1 MDETSRTRARASHT
15 RRETATRER
24 LSVERRAVARLFL
37 LSMGHDSSPSPSPT
51 TARITRARAPWS
63 LSAGRFV
70 PWPPASASP
79 PASIAHKIPTHRQS
93 PHRIP
98 PRVASTRIVT
108 VRQSIAYPTNHRI
121 IIIASSSYLSLGAND
136 RARRAR
142 GLRRPAKRTKKV
154 IRQSAPSSNGL
165 ERRAS
170 VALDRSHAPI
180 AIREGPDRYARA
192 RPPWEKCA
200 RGRPRE
206 RRGARATHL
215 TANTARVDIVCA
227 SMARGRRVVRT
238 RARAR
243 GDARGLE
250 AIDARWT
257 RAWILIGGVYSCVY
271 GVRS

>member
-1 MDETSRTRARASHT
+1 
-15 RRETATRER
+15 
-24 LSVERRAVARLFL
+24 
-37 LSMGHDSSPSPSPT
+37 MGHDSSPSPSPT

-79 PASIAHKIPTHRQS
+79 PASIAHKKYPPIVSHRTES
-93 PHRIP
+93 HR
-98 PRVASTRIVT
+98 ASR
-108 VRQSIAYPTNHRI
+108 
-121 IIIASSSYLSLGAND
+121 
-136 RARRAR
+136 
-142 GLRRPAKRTKKV
+142 
-154 IRQSAPSSNGL
+154 
-165 ERRAS
+165 RRAS
-170 VALDRSHAPI
+170 SPFVNPSRIQRIIESSSSHRRPTSASARTTVRDARVVFVALRNGRKKSSVSRRRHRTVSSVARASRSTDPTPRSRS
-180 AIREGPDRYARA
+180 REGPDRYARA

-243 GDARGLE
+243 GRRARDGIE
-250 AIDARWT
+250 AIDARWA
-257 RAWILIGGVYSCVY
+257 RVWVLVGGVCSCVE
-271 GVRS
+271 GLRS

>member
-1 MDETSRTRARASHT
+1 MKRHERARAHPT
-15 RRETATRER
+15 RDARCDA
-24 LSVERRAVARLFL
+24 RASLGRVARASARLFL

-51 TARITRARAPWS
+51 TDRITRARAPWS

-79 PASIAHKIPTHRQS
+79 PASIAHKKYPPIVSHRTESHRASRRRASS
-93 PHRIP
+93 PFVNPSRI
-98 PRVASTRIVT
+98 
-108 VRQSIAYPTNHRI
+108 QRI
-121 IIIASSSYLSLGAND
+121 IESSSSYLSLGAND

-142 GLRRPAKRTKKV
+142 GLRRPAKRTKKK
-154 IRQSAPSSNGL
+154 SSVS
-165 ERRAS
+165 RRRHRTVSSVARAS
-170 VALDRSHAPI
+170 RSTDPTPRSRS
-180 AIREGPDRYARA
+180 REGPDRYARA

-243 GDARGLE
+243 GRRARDGIE
-250 AIDARWT
+250 AIDARWA
-257 RAWILIGGVYSCVY
+257 RVWVLVGGVCSCVE
-271 GVRS
+271 GLRS